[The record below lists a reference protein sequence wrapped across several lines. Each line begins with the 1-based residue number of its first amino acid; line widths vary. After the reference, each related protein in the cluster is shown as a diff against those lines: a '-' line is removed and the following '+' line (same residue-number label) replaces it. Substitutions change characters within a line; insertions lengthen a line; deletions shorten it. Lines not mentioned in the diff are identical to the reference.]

1 MPTSAGIYARI
12 SQDSDGLKAGV
23 KRQEADCRALA
34 KRRGWPIGEIYIDN
48 DLSAWTGRA
57 RPAYRRMLA
66 DIEAGLID
74 GVIVWDLD
82 RLHRR
87 PAELEEFFG
96 ICDRAG
102 LRAMASVSGDVDLST
117 DDGRFHA
124 RILGAVAKKSSDDTS
139 RRLKRKLEELAREGK
154 PTGSKRPFG
163 YDPGGLVVRK
173 SEAKLIREAAE
184 RVLSGEGLRGV
195 CEDWNRRGVSTATG
209 KGRWQNAILK
219 RILLSPRVSG
229 QSVYRGEVV
238 GKGQWPAI
246 LDRDTQERLAA
257 VLKDKSRGKLVVAR
271 SYLLPGFAYCGRC
284 GARLVSRPTGNKRR
298 AYRCSRTFGGCDGI
312 VIVAD
317 PLEDLVR
324 DAVFI
329 ALDTPELR
337 DAVRAAEG
345 EDIVQA
351 ELLESLRQDEGTLEQ
366 LARDH
371 YADALITR
379 AEYLFARV
387 AIEERIKTSRQHLE
401 ARSRDSVLT
410 RLPEGA
416 DGLREAWETRG
427 LDWRRSLIGTV
438 IEKVIVKPS
447 SAGANRFDPER
458 VEVVWRV

>member
-1 MPTSAGIYARI
+1 
-12 SQDSDGLKAGV
+12 
-23 KRQEADCRALA
+23 
-34 KRRGWPIGEIYIDN
+34 
-48 DLSAWTGRA
+48 
-57 RPAYRRMLA
+57 MLA

-87 PAELEEFFG
+87 PLELEEFFG

-102 LRAMASVSGDVDLST
+102 LRSMASVSGDVDLST

-163 YDPGGLVVRK
+163 YEPGGLEVRQA
-173 SEAKLIREAAE
+173 EVKLIKEAAE
-184 RVLSGEGLRGV
+184 RVLAGEGLRGV

-229 QSVYRGEVV
+229 QSVYRGEIV

-246 LDRDTQERLAA
+246 LDQDTQERLQAT
-257 VLKDKSRGKLVVAR
+257 LKDKSRGQLVVAR
-271 SYLLPGFAYCGRC
+271 SYLLAGFCYCARC
-284 GARLVSRPTGNKRR
+284 GARLVSRPTQKKRR
-298 AYRCSRTFGGCDGI
+298 AYRCSVTFGGCDGI

-317 PLEDLVR
+317 PLEELVR
-324 DAVFI
+324 EAVFV
-329 ALDTPELR
+329 ALDTPKLR
-337 DAVRAAEG
+337 EAIRAAEG
-345 EDIVQA
+345 DDTVQA
-351 ELLESLRQDEGTLEQ
+351 QLLETLRQDEAVLEQ

-371 YADALITR
+371 YADRLITR
-379 AEYLFARV
+379 AEYLSARV
-387 AIEERIKTSRQHLE
+387 AIEERIKTSRRHLE

-416 DGLREAWETRG
+416 GGLREAWETRG

-438 IEKVIVKPS
+438 IEKVIVKP
-447 SAGANRFDPER
+447 ARLGANRFDPER
-458 VEVVWRV
+458 VNLVWRV